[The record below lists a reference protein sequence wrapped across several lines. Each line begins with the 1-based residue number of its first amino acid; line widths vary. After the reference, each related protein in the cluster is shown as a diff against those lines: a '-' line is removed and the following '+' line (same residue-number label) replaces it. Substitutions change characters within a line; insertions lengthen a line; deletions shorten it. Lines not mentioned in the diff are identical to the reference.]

1 MDKLYNNKEDILIIF
16 VLYMKYVIYLL
27 ILEELIFLI
36 QFYILR
42 MIYELLFLKYIL
54 KIYLIIIYQI
64 LISNYKIAN
73 LLQVIRFLKQK
84 SKNINKYLLYKNKEK
99 AMIMNDKNETTK
111 ADVLKKLVKIIIQLS
126 RKKLIII

>member
-73 LLQVIRFLKQK
+73 LLQIIRFLKQK

>member
-73 LLQVIRFLKQK
+73 LLQIIRFLKQK

-99 AMIMNDKNETTK
+99 VM
-111 ADVLKKLVKIIIQLS
+111 KL
-126 RKKLIII
+126 

>member
-42 MIYELLFLKYIL
+42 MIINLLFLKYIL

-73 LLQVIRFLKQK
+73 LLQIIRFLKQK